1 METYQEVLAAF
12 LQWLLK
18 TTLQGSL
25 LVCLIM
31 LIKMTLRERL
41 PARWHY
47 CLWLILLVRLSLPWS
62 PQSRLSIY
70 SLYRFWQ
77 WDRPVPSAV
86 ESSSVQS
93 PADRQQKEPGQTRTD
108 SSIGKVGV
116 PKAIAS
122 EPPDTQRQPESAL
135 PVLRRGLEA
144 HWLDV
149 EAVLPPLWFI
159 GVIVLGSYVLARN
172 IRLWRAITSERPV
185 TDQQIMDL
193 LEDCKTQMRIRTIVA
208 VVVTDRIGSP
218 ALFGFVR
225 PRILLPQGL
234 LEAISLDE
242 LGYVFLHELAH
253 LKRRDIYL
261 AWLICLLQV
270 LHWFNPL
277 IWFAFRRMRTDQEMA
292 ADAAALATA
301 GREESYRYGQTIV
314 SLLERFSRPQYLPSL
329 AGILENPSHIERRM
343 AMIARFTKSS
353 YRWSPLGLA
362 AVAVLGIVS
371 MIDPTRG
378 AVSTSPT
385 PQAKPGVTIRSV
397 ERDSDVYSYVGV
409 SPDGRYLC
417 GFDTWQ
423 ARGEIAV
430 REIVTSEEHVIKP
443 TKETP
448 QEGGPRC
455 PVISPD
461 NKTIAY
467 LVERPGATDDN
478 LQSADVRLIGADG
491 SGQRV
496 LCRGAVSGGRVVRL
510 APKPIQWFPDGSRL
524 LALAWPDRIHAR
536 NSIEI
541 VSVSIE
547 DGAVQVIKKL
557 TGNFAR
563 THIRLSPDG
572 KYVAYELPSQDAPEN
587 HDIFALELDSN
598 QETLLVGH
606 AANDSLLDWTPD
618 GSHILFSSER
628 LGPRSVWLLPVA
640 QGRAQGTPRLVVQ
653 SAGDMRPIGFAQN
666 GAYFY
671 STWATAADIYTAKI
685 NTTTAQLVSAPVPLE
700 GGGFN
705 QVADWSPDGKY
716 LAYGSRPVTAPQSAP
731 GVIRIRSLATGEER
745 ELVNK
750 LAPFDCLRWS
760 PDGHSLLVSGLR
772 AYRPEDIAFTGR
784 VYRID
789 AATGEPTVL
798 LENKV
803 DNWVMMA
810 ELSPGGKT
818 LYYWQAGIVRRE
830 IDTGQETTLLTPLN
844 KGPWASWA
852 LSPNGEFIAT
862 GFNEGTG
869 RKGPRG
875 EMEGGVKKVL
885 LIPSQGGEATELVRW
900 DQEPASFLTHTCW
913 SPDGKTVLFTLS
925 KGATTEFWQVSIDGG
940 EPCKIMETD
949 LGMLGRRGFRVHPD
963 GQRIA
968 FPSATGS
975 YMLWAMEN
983 FLPAAKAAG
992 TSTSVTTLQ
1001 PAVVSGSPAS
1011 QVKAPVSMRLIQ
1023 EEVWGDVSMSPDRRY
1038 LCHTG
1043 WEQGEIFIRELA
1055 TGEQRT
1061 IKSTKRVPEESKPSS
1076 PILSPD
1082 NKIIAYH
1089 VGFRERSDVCLIG
1102 TDGSGQRVLYPGIIR
1117 SALEPAGSGP
1127 ALPYPGNVRPVQ
1139 WFPDGSRFLAMRWP
1153 DVMHFFND
1161 IEIVSVSLADGSTEI
1176 IKKLTGEFYGTT
1188 IRLSPDAKAVAYELA
1203 SKDTPKKRD
1212 IFAIDIDSKQETPLV
1227 VHAANDRLLDW
1238 TPDGRHILFVSD
1250 RMGPWSIWL
1259 VPVTMGQGQGVP
1271 ELVGRS
1277 TGPIG
1282 PVGFAEDGS
1291 YCYRIAYRDTDIHT
1305 AVVDLA
1311 TSQLLSA
1318 PARLGVTGSD
1328 VADWS
1333 PDGKYLAYCAPSAA
1347 SSEQR
1352 VIRIRSLDTGQERE
1366 IPDKVTGF
1374 NYLRWSPDG
1383 RSLLASGLVAYKPE
1397 DVLLPSRVYRIDA
1410 VIGDSM
1416 ILLDT
1421 KEHEVRMAEL
1431 SPDGKI
1437 LYYTTNTIIRREID
1451 SGQERILF
1459 TYSPKAP
1466 WAGSALS
1473 PNGEFIAVASNEGT
1487 KEKAEGGVKKILLIP
1502 SQGGQAT
1509 ELLRWDQEAAS
1520 FLTQTGWSG
1529 DGKTVLFTLHR
1540 EPVAGKNPKEVNE
1553 FWQVSIEGGE
1563 PRKIFETDL
1572 HIQHSRCFRVHP
1584 DGQRIAFSVTTAHG
1598 ELWAMENFLPASA
1611 ALPQTK

>member
-1 METYQEVLAAF
+1 
-12 LQWLLK
+12 
-18 TTLQGSL
+18 
-25 LVCLIM
+25 
-31 LIKMTLRERL
+31 
-41 PARWHY
+41 
-47 CLWLILLVRLSLPWS
+47 
-62 PQSRLSIY
+62 
-70 SLYRFWQ
+70 
-77 WDRPVPSAV
+77 
-86 ESSSVQS
+86 
-93 PADRQQKEPGQTRTD
+93 
-108 SSIGKVGV
+108 
-116 PKAIAS
+116 
-122 EPPDTQRQPESAL
+122 
-135 PVLRRGLEA
+135 
-144 HWLDV
+144 
-149 EAVLPPLWFI
+149 
-159 GVIVLGSYVLARN
+159 VIR
-172 IRLWRAITSERPV
+172 
-185 TDQQIMDL
+185 
-193 LEDCKTQMRIRTIVA
+193 
-208 VVVTDRIGSP
+208 
-218 ALFGFVR
+218 
-225 PRILLPQGL
+225 
-234 LEAISLDE
+234 
-242 LGYVFLHELAH
+242 ELATGEKH
-253 LKRRDIYL
+253 
-261 AWLICLLQV
+261 
-270 LHWFNPL
+270 
-277 IWFAFRRMRTDQEMA
+277 
-292 ADAAALATA
+292 
-301 GREESYRYGQTIV
+301 
-314 SLLERFSRPQYLPSL
+314 
-329 AGILENPSHIERRM
+329 
-343 AMIARFTKSS
+343 
-353 YRWSPLGLA
+353 
-362 AVAVLGIVS
+362 AV
-371 MIDPTRG
+371 
-378 AVSTSPT
+378 
-385 PQAKPGVTIRSV
+385 
-397 ERDSDVYSYVGV
+397 
-409 SPDGRYLC
+409 
-417 GFDTWQ
+417 
-423 ARGEIAV
+423 
-430 REIVTSEEHVIKP
+430 KP
-443 TKETP
+443 TKGAPDES
-448 QEGGPRC
+448 GPVN

-461 NKTIAY
+461 GKTIAY
-467 LVERPGATDDN
+467 GTERRKAY
-478 LQSADVRLIGADG
+478 LRRIGTDG
-491 SGQRV
+491 SGQRD
-496 LCRGAVSGGRVVRL
+496 LCSGVGPV
-510 APKPIQWFPDGSRL
+510 QWFPDGGRIL
-524 LALAWPDRIHAR
+524 GIQWPTQWPAKD
-536 NSIEI
+536 SMTSI
-541 VSVSIE
+541 VSVSVS
-547 DGAVQVIKKL
+547 DGSVHKIK
-557 TGNFAR
+557 TASAGPESRAG
-563 THIRLSPDG
+563 LSPDA
-572 KYVAYELPSQDAPEN
+572 KYVAYGLPFVPGKQ
-587 HDIFALELDSN
+587 DIFVVEMASG
-598 QETLLVGH
+598 QETPLVQHPADDRLLG
-606 AANDSLLDWTPD
+606 WTPD
-618 GSHILFSSER
+618 GRHLLFASDRTGSWDA
-628 LGPRSVWLLPVA
+628 WLLPVA
-640 QGRAQGTPRLVVQ
+640 EGKAQGVPELVARNIGAVEPKGFTPGGSYYYEV
-653 SAGDMRPIGFAQN
+653 
-666 GAYFY
+666 AYNADN
-671 STWATAADIYTAKI
+671 THTAAIDVA
-685 NTTTAQLVSAPVPLE
+685 AGQLLSAPVALPAA
-700 GGGFN
+700 GHNGY
-705 QVADWSPDGKY
+705 ADWSPDGQS
-716 LAYGSRPVTAPQSAP
+716 LAYCSYPEPSRQPH
-731 GVIRIRSLATGEER
+731 VIRIRSLATGQER
-745 ELVNK
+745 ELLPELPMVR
-750 LAPFDCLRWS
+750 CL
-760 PDGHSLLVSGLR
+760 
-772 AYRPEDIAFTGR
+772 
-784 VYRID
+784 
-789 AATGEPTVL
+789 
-798 LENKV
+798 
-803 DNWVMMA
+803 
-810 ELSPGGKT
+810 
-818 LYYWQAGIVRRE
+818 
-830 IDTGQETTLLTPLN
+830 
-844 KGPWASWA
+844 
-852 LSPNGEFIAT
+852 
-862 GFNEGTG
+862 
-869 RKGPRG
+869 
-875 EMEGGVKKVL
+875 
-885 LIPSQGGEATELVRW
+885 
-900 DQEPASFLTHTCW
+900 CW
-913 SPDGKTVLFTLS
+913 SPDGRSVLASWLTVFGAGQEEWPGRVCRVDVDTGESTVVLQNESKSGGVWRAELSPDQKTLYYSQGFAVFRRQIDGGEQKSLFEFPKKAREGRWITWALSPTGESLAITFNEPTKNEKEWVTKIVVVPSGGGETTELLRREEAGGELSQVAWSRDSTTLLFTIQRDFD
-925 KGATTEFWQVSIDGG
+925 TIEFWQVPAAGG
-940 EPCKIMETD
+940 QSRKITEAK
-949 LGMLGRRGFRVHPD
+949 LGWCYSLRVHPD

-968 FPSATGS
+968 FMAGKR
-975 YMLWAMEN
+975 YHELWVMEN
-983 FLPAAKAAG
+983 FLPAAKAAD

-1061 IKSTKRVPEESKPSS
+1061 IKPTKRVPEESKPSS

-1082 NKIIAYH
+1082 NKTIAYH
-1089 VGFRERSDVCLIG
+1089 VGFQERSDVCLIG
-1102 TDGSGQRVLYPGIIR
+1102 ADGSGQRVLYPGIIR